1 MVVPD
6 EPDPVVDR
14 NVAPSCLRV
23 GIVVLNW
30 KKVDDTLACLESL
43 RQLEYPAFEV
53 VVVDNGSADGSPALI
68 RERFEGISLIENSR
82 NLGFAAGNNVGI
94 RHLLRRGVDYVLLLN
109 NDTIVTSE
117 LLRVLVDYA
126 EADPEIGILGPKIY
140 YHREANIIWSAGGTL
155 GPTGEPGHLRVGETD
170 DGSPESVRD
179 VDYVTGCAILIKRRV
194 VERIGLLDERFFIYF
209 EEAEWCARARRA
221 GFRVVY
227 VPEARMWHKIEMG
240 ERRYSRRYTYLMA
253 RNRLL
258 YLRLKGATPWVMC
271 RASLALLRTAVG
283 WSFRPR
289 YREMRTLS
297 SAQVQGLRDFLIGRF
312 GEPPFNA

>member
-1 MVVPD
+1 MD
-6 EPDPVVDR
+6 G
-14 NVAPSCLRV
+14 NAGGSCARV

-30 KKVDDTLACLESL
+30 KKLDDTLACLESL
-43 RQLEYPAFEV
+43 RQLDYPAFEV

-68 RERFEGISLIENSR
+68 RDRFGGVTLIENSR

-94 RHLLRRGVDYVLLLN
+94 RHLLRRGVEYVLLLN

-117 LLRVLVDYA
+117 LLRVLVEYA

-155 GPTGEPGHLRVGETD
+155 SPTGEPRHLRVGETD
-170 DGSPESVRD
+170 NGSPESVRD
-179 VDYVTGCAILIKRRV
+179 VDYVTGCAILIKRHV
-194 VERIGLLDERFFIYF
+194 VEQIGLLDERFFIYF

-227 VPEARMWHKIEMG
+227 VPQARMWHKIDMG
-240 ERRYSRRYTYLMA
+240 ERRYSRRYTYFMT

-258 YLRLKGATPWVMC
+258 YLRLKGATPWIMC
-271 RASLALLRTAVG
+271 LASLALLRTAVG
-283 WSFRPR
+283 WSLRPR
-289 YREMRTLS
+289 HLEMRGLS
-297 SAQVQGLRDFLIGRF
+297 GAVVRGLGDFLIGRF
-312 GEPPFNA
+312 GEPPFK